1 MVRLIAARR
10 ARPPRLP
17 TDSLGCMDIPA
28 AAGEHLSVMKAARV
42 FCLFGAHKW
51 HRFRREGL
59 DMRECL
65 RCGYVVRHD
74 ADPPRMMGADGG
86 L

>member
-1 MVRLIAARR
+1 VEAWTCQRERS
-10 ARPPRLP
+10 
-17 TDSLGCMDIPA
+17 T
-28 AAGEHLSVMKAARV
+28 LSVMKAGRLICMV
-42 FCLFGAHKW
+42 GGHKW

-59 DMRECL
+59 DMRECK
-65 RCGYVVRHD
+65 RCGYLVRHD

>member
-1 MVRLIAARR
+1 
-10 ARPPRLP
+10 
-17 TDSLGCMDIPA
+17 
-28 AAGEHLSVMKAARV
+28 MKAARV
-42 FCLFGAHKW
+42 FCPIGAHTW

-59 DMRECL
+59 GVRECV

-74 ADPPRMMGADGG
+74 ADPLRTMGADGG

>member
-1 MVRLIAARR
+1 
-10 ARPPRLP
+10 
-17 TDSLGCMDIPA
+17 
-28 AAGEHLSVMKAARV
+28 MKAARILCV
-42 FCLFGAHKW
+42 FGGHQW

-59 DMRECL
+59 DMRECK
-65 RCGYVVRHD
+65 RCGYLVRHD